1 MAILRKIII
10 ALFVTVFISCNSQQ
24 PTSRTPLIQ
33 KDLTSVAEKNN
44 TLLAF
49 VGEKIE
55 FTEIAA
61 KEPSFD
67 VGYKAKY
74 KIIQRVYGNY
84 SRDTIDFLAFSHKGV
99 PEFPNYDHVL
109 LFVSEI
115 NGKYY
120 HEKYQYYDLYPTLD
134 GKWAGVYHQFDN
146 NDAPPPTKK
155 ILFAKEVSFPLS
167 IIKNNGNIM
176 QLKYSQPYF
185 KVIEDKAYP
194 LYGYNVEELFTIKKN
209 GVLKWRGLFG
219 KGNENWADS
228 ILSTKMADI
237 KMDSIK

>member
-1 MAILRKIII
+1 MATLYKTIIT
-10 ALFVTVFISCNSQQ
+10 LFVTVFISCNSQQ
-24 PTSRTPLIQ
+24 SSSQIPLIP
-33 KDLTSVAEKNN
+33 KDLTSEAEKNN
-44 TLLAF
+44 TLIAF

-55 FTEIAA
+55 FSEIVN

-67 VGYKAKY
+67 AGYNAKY

-84 SRDTIDFLAFSHKGV
+84 SRNTIDFAAFSHKGI

-134 GKWAGVYHQFDN
+134 GKWAGVYNHITSY
-146 NDAPPPTKK
+146 DAPPPTKK
-155 ILFAKEVSFPLS
+155 ILFAKDVSFPIN
-167 IIKNNGNIM
+167 IINNDSDM
-176 QLKYSQPYF
+176 VQQLYSQPYF
-185 KVIEDKAYP
+185 KIIKNKAYP
-194 LYGYNVEELFTIKKN
+194 LYGYSVEELFTIKKN

-219 KGNENWADS
+219 KGKENWADS
-228 ILSTKMADI
+228 ILETKMADI